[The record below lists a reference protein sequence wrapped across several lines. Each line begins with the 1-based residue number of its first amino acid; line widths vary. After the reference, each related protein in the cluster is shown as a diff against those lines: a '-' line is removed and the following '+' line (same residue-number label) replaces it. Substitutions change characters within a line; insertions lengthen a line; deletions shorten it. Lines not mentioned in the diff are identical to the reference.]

1 MDIVEDDGV
10 DLMQIN
16 TDNNNSLIAKRVV
29 GQYLDEMIKSTMM
42 SLQSIPVSEFKFL
55 SIVIKKK
62 YSCI

>member
-1 MDIVEDDGV
+1 MEIV

-16 TDNNNSLIAKRVV
+16 TDNNNSVIAKRVV

-55 SIVIKKK
+55 SIVIEKV
-62 YSCI
+62 